1 MDLSV
6 SIRKKL
12 RDFTLDVTFSTSNE
26 VFALLG
32 ASGCGKSITL
42 KCIAGIEKPDEGK
55 IILNGRV
62 LFDSTK
68 KINLPPQ
75 KRRVGYLFQNY
86 ALFPNMTVAENIL
99 FAAVGDKKS
108 KLRGLQENIERF
120 QLTGLENEFSH
131 KLSGG
136 QQQRVAFARVLMS
149 NAEFLLL
156 DEPFSAI
163 DNFLKWQLEI
173 YLAQVLKAYNGA
185 ALLVSHDIGE
195 VYRMAKKIA
204 VLNCGKIDT
213 INTTHELF
221 NKPATLAA
229 TLMTGCKNISKAK
242 KIDAHKLFAA
252 DWQITLHSTAEVPD
266 GLSYVAI
273 HAQFVNTDSAQ
284 VPNTFEVAVFQVI
297 EDTKFFSVM
306 VAPKD
311 SKGLPIRWD
320 VDKKIWRKIQA
331 DTFKLKLPADKLI
344 LLEG

>member
-1 MDLSV
+1 MDLSI
-6 SIRKKL
+6 SIKKKL
-12 RDFTLDVTFSTSNE
+12 RNFTLDVTFNTGNE

-55 IILNGRV
+55 ITLNGRV
-62 LFDSTK
+62 LFDSDA

-108 KLRGLQENIERF
+108 KLRGLQENLERF
-120 QLTGLENEFSH
+120 QLTGLENEFPH

-163 DNFLKWQLEI
+163 DDFLKWQLEI

-185 ALLVSHDIGE
+185 AIWVSHDISE

-204 VLNCGKIDT
+204 VLNRGTIDT

-221 NKPATLAA
+221 NQPETLTAA
-229 TLMTGCKNISKAK
+229 LMTGCKNISRAK
-242 KIDAHKLFAA
+242 KIDAHKLFAEN
-252 DWQITLHSTAEVPD
+252 WKLTLYSTAEVPD

-284 VPNTFEVAVFQVI
+284 CSNIFEAEVVQVI

-311 SKGLPIRWD
+311 SESLPIRWD
-320 VDKKIWRKIQA
+320 VDKRIWRKVQA